1 MKIGR
6 KQLVLASMILAL
18 GAAVYLNWQFAGTGQ
33 LPLEEEEDPSSQLG
47 AAQLVNNA
55 YVETVNDTVE
65 EDAGQ
70 SSQEDVLSQVRLDR
84 QNARD
89 QATELLDQVLEGVES
104 DPQAKQTAVEEASA
118 LAQNILRETNVEN
131 LLAAKGYEDSVA
143 AISGEE
149 CTVVVAGEL
158 TSADVLTVQEAV
170 LEQTGFTADKIKIV
184 GTK

>member
-65 EDAGQ
+65 SEASQ
-70 SSQEDVLSQVRLDR
+70 SGSEDVLSQVRLDR

-143 AISGEE
+143 AISGEK

-158 TSADVLTVQEAV
+158 TSADVLIVQEAV
-170 LEQTGFTADKIKIV
+170 VEQTGFTADKIKIV

>member
-65 EDAGQ
+65 SEASQ
-70 SSQEDVLSQVRLDR
+70 SGSEDVLSQVRLDR

-158 TSADVLTVQEAV
+158 TSADVLIVQEAV
-170 LEQTGFTADKIKIV
+170 VEQTGFTADNIKIV

>member
-33 LPLEEEEDPSSQLG
+33 LPLEEEEDASSQLG

-55 YVETVNDTVE
+55 YVETVNDTV

-158 TSADVLTVQEAV
+158 TSADVLIVQEAV
-170 LEQTGFTADKIKIV
+170 VEQTGFTADKIKIV

>member
-65 EDAGQ
+65 SEASQ
-70 SSQEDVLSQVRLDR
+70 SGSEDVLSQVRLDR

-131 LLAAKGYEDSVA
+131 LLAAKGYEDSVP

-158 TSADVLTVQEAV
+158 TSADVLIVQEAV
-170 LEQTGFTADKIKIV
+170 VEQTGFTADKIKIV

>member
-18 GAAVYLNWQFAGTGQ
+18 GAAVYLNWQFAGKGQ

-65 EDAGQ
+65 EDGGQ

-89 QATELLDQVLEGVES
+89 QATELLDQVLEGVEAA
-104 DPQAKQTAVEEASA
+104 PQARQTAVEEASA
-118 LAQNILRETNVEN
+118 RAQNILRETNVEN

-158 TSADVLTVQEAV
+158 TSADVLIVQEAV
-170 LEQTGFTADKIKIV
+170 VEQTGFTADKIKIV